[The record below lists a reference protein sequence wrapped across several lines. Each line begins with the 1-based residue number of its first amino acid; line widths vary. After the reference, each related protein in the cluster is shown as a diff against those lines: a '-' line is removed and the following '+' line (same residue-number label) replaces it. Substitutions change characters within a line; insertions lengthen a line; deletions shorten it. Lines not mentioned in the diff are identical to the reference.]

1 MRSSLNPIP
10 WFTHGSTRARS
21 RQIAAVL
28 VRHGLSWLI
37 KRLGSRSPGGSL
49 FGEGP
54 QAKAT
59 AVRLREALTE
69 LGATF
74 VKVGQALSARY
85 DLLPAVYTHELG
97 KLQDEIPAMPFP
109 RLEALFEQE
118 LGHKPAE
125 VFAEFDPEPLASAS
139 IGQVYAARLKSG
151 QEVVVKIIRPGVER
165 QVETDLDILADMAN
179 WAARHTELG
188 RRYDLL
194 ALVDE
199 FAYTVRNEL
208 NYLREGRNADI
219 FRRNFKDDPCI
230 HIPYVYWDLT
240 TRRVLTLERVK
251 GVKITDLEGL
261 VAAGISR
268 RTVTENLMHFA
279 LEQIFKF
286 GLYHADPHPG
296 NFFVRPDGS
305 LAVMDFGM
313 VGTLNHQ
320 MKHTLLGMAQAIQRK
335 DSNLMVDELLSAGI
349 YRHSV
354 RRRDLA
360 RDLDHLLEGVIST
373 SIQDLSASSVMRELM
388 GVALD
393 HGLQLPSELVA
404 MARAIMISEGTA
416 NKIYPDFHLMEFA
429 APYFRRFW
437 QHEQSP
443 EVVLPRLGQAAAD
456 SLEMGI
462 ELPRRVDRL
471 LDQIESGQMQVNMNM
486 DWMRDIMAKLQR
498 MTNRL
503 AVSVI
508 LAGVI
513 VALGLTFMVFHPTSW
528 QAFGDIIFAFAFVS
542 SVFFGG
548 WLMWSILSS
557 RR

>member
-1 MRSSLNPIP
+1 MRNSLIPIP
-10 WFTHGSTRARS
+10 WFTHGNTRARS
-21 RQIAAVL
+21 RRITAVL
-28 VRHGLSWLI
+28 ARHGLGWLI
-37 KRLGSRSPGGSL
+37 KRLGNRSQGGPL

-54 QAKAT
+54 QAKQT
-59 AVRLREALTE
+59 AVHLREALAD

-85 DLLPAVYTHELG
+85 DLLPQVYTQELG
-97 KLQDEIPAMPFP
+97 KLQDEVPAIPFH
-109 RLEALFEQE
+109 RLEEIFEQE

-125 VFAEFDPEPLASAS
+125 VFADFDSEPIASAS
-139 IGQVYAARLKSG
+139 IGQVYAARLMTG
-151 QEVVVKIIRPGVER
+151 QDVVVKIIRPGVER
-165 QVETDLDILADMAN
+165 QVETDLEILTDMAH
-179 WAARHTELG
+179 WATRHTELG
-188 RRYDLL
+188 RHYDLL

-219 FRRNFKDDPCI
+219 FRRNFKDDPRVK
-230 HIPYVYWDLT
+230 IPYVYWDLT

-251 GVKITDLEGL
+251 GIKITDIDGL

-279 LEQIFKF
+279 LQQIFKF

-296 NFFVRPDGS
+296 NFFVQPDGS

-313 VGTLNHQ
+313 VGTLNLH
-320 MKHTLLGMAQAIQRK
+320 MKNTLLGMAQAIQRK
-335 DSNLMVDELLSAGI
+335 DSALMVDELLSAGI
-349 YRHSV
+349 V
-354 RRRDLA
+354 RRSVKRKDLA
-360 RDLDHLLEGVIST
+360 RDLDHFLDSIIST
-373 SIQDLSASSVMRELM
+373 SIHDLSASSVMRDLM
-388 GVALD
+388 GIALD

-404 MARAIMISEGTA
+404 MARAVMISEGTA
-416 NKIYPDFHLMEFA
+416 DKIYPDFHLVEFA
-429 APYFRRFW
+429 TPYFQRFW
-437 QHEQSP
+437 KHEQSP
-443 EVVLPRLGQAAAD
+443 EVLLPRLGQAAAD
-456 SLEMGI
+456 SMELGI

-471 LDQIESGQMQVNMNM
+471 LDQIENGQMQINMNV
-486 DWMRDIMAKLQR
+486 DWLRDIMAKLQR

-513 VALGLTFMVFHPTSW
+513 VALGLTFLVFHPTSW
-528 QAFGDIIFAFAFVS
+528 QSFGNIIFAFAFVS
-542 SVFFGG
+542 SLFFGG

>member
-1 MRSSLNPIP
+1 MNSILNRIP

-21 RQIAAVL
+21 RQITSVL
-28 VRHGLSWLI
+28 VRNGLGWLI
-37 KRLGSRSPGGSL
+37 KRLGNRSAGDSL
-49 FGEGP
+49 FGEGT

-74 VKVGQALSARY
+74 IKVGQALSARY
-85 DLLPAVYTHELG
+85 DLLPAVYTQELG
-97 KLQDEIPAMPFP
+97 KLQDEIPAMPYP
-109 RLEALFEQE
+109 QIEALFEQE
-118 LGHKPAE
+118 LGIKPAE

-151 QEVVVKIIRPGVER
+151 EEVAVKIIRPGVER

-179 WAARHTELG
+179 WATRHTELG
-188 RRYDLL
+188 HRYDLV

-219 FRRNFKDDPCI
+219 FRRNFKDDPRI
-230 HIPYVYWDLT
+230 HIPYVYWELS

-261 VAAGISR
+261 IAAGISR

-279 LEQIFKF
+279 LEQIFMF

-296 NFFVRPDGS
+296 NFFVQPDGS

-313 VGTLNHQ
+313 VGTLNQQ

-335 DSNLMVDELLSAGI
+335 DSNLMVDELLAAGI

-354 RRRDLA
+354 KRRDLA
-360 RDLDHLLEGVIST
+360 RDLDHLLEGMISS
-373 SIQDLSASSVMRELM
+373 SIQDLSATSVMRDLM
-388 GVALD
+388 SVALD

-404 MARAIMISEGTA
+404 MSRAIMISEGTA
-416 NKIYPDFHLMEFA
+416 NKIYPDFHLVEFA
-429 APYFRRFW
+429 APYFKRFW

-462 ELPRRVDRL
+462 SLPRRVDRL
-471 LDQIESGQMQVNMNM
+471 LDQMESGQMQINMNT
-486 DWMRDIMAKLQR
+486 DWLRDILVKLQH

-528 QAFGDIIFAFAFVS
+528 QSYGNVIFAFAFIS
-542 SVFFGG
+542 SLFFGG
-548 WLMWSILSS
+548 WLMWSILTS